1 MVHILIELRVIGAK
15 ISSLIYKTYLIQR
28 NSCNLKFHSVEN
40 LNKICYSISLAA
52 ELLREAEKLIDQKIH
67 PQIIIAGWRKATQVA
82 RDALTAAAMDN
93 R

>member
-1 MVHILIELRVIGAK
+1 MVLILIELGVISAK
-15 ISSLIYKTYLIQR
+15 ISWLIYITYLIQR
-28 NSCNLKFHSVEN
+28 NSCNLKLHSMEN
-40 LNKICYSISLAA
+40 LNKVYYSISLAA

>member
-1 MVHILIELRVIGAK
+1 MLFELRVINAN
-15 ISSLIYKTYLIQR
+15 ISWLIYLTDLMHR
-28 NSCNLKFHSVEN
+28 NSCDLKPHCTER
-40 LNKICYSISLAA
+40 LNKSFYSISLAA

-82 RDALTAAAMDN
+82 RDALTAASTDN

>member
-1 MVHILIELRVIGAK
+1 MVNAK
-15 ISSLIYKTYLIQR
+15 ISWLIRITYLIQR
-28 NSCNLKFHSVEN
+28 NSCNFKLHCIEN
-40 LNKICYSISLAA
+40 LNEVCHSISLAA

-82 RDALTAAAMDN
+82 RDALTAAAVDN

>member
-1 MVHILIELRVIGAK
+1 MISTK
-15 ISSLIYKTYLIQR
+15 ISWLIYITYLIQR
-28 NSCNLKFHSVEN
+28 NSCNFKLHCIEN
-40 LNKICYSISLAA
+40 LNKVCHSISLAA

-82 RDALTAAAMDN
+82 HDALKAAAVDN

>member
-1 MVHILIELRVIGAK
+1 MDR
-15 ISSLIYKTYLIQR
+15 TYRSNCDFEPHCI
-28 NSCNLKFHSVEN
+28 EN
-40 LNKICYSISLAA
+40 LNEMFYSICLAA

>member
-1 MVHILIELRVIGAK
+1 MLSAK
-15 ISSLIYKTYLIQR
+15 ISWLIYVTYLIQR
-28 NSCNLKFHSVEN
+28 NSYNFKLHCTEN
-40 LNKICYSISLAA
+40 LNKVCHKISLAA

-82 RDALTAAAMDN
+82 RDALTAAAVDN

>member
-1 MVHILIELRVIGAK
+1 MHILIELRVISME
-15 ISSLIYKTYLIQR
+15 ISWLIYITDLMQGS
-28 NSCNLKFHSVEN
+28 SCNLKFHYTEN
-40 LNKICYSISLAA
+40 LNTICCSISLAA

-82 RDALTAAAMDN
+82 RDALTAAALDN

>member
-1 MVHILIELRVIGAK
+1 MVHILIELRVISAK
-15 ISSLIYKTYLIQR
+15 ISCLIYITYLIQR
-28 NSCNLKFHSVEN
+28 NSCNLKLHYIEN
-40 LNKICYSISLAA
+40 LNKVCYSISLAA

-82 RDALTAAAMDN
+82 RDALTAAAVDN

>member
-1 MVHILIELRVIGAK
+1 M
-15 ISSLIYKTYLIQR
+15 QR
-28 NSCNLKFHSVEN
+28 NSCNLGLYYPEN
-40 LNKICYSISLAA
+40 LNIICYLIALAA

-82 RDALTAAAMDN
+82 RDALTAAAIDN

>member
-1 MVHILIELRVIGAK
+1 MVHVLIELRVISAK
-15 ISSLIYKTYLIQR
+15 ISWLIYITYLIQR
-28 NSCNLKFHSVEN
+28 NSCNLKLHCIEN
-40 LNKICYSISLAA
+40 LKVCYSISLAA